1 MWTLNPQE
9 VGILSEAA
17 KNPPF
22 YPIIVTAVNSGL
34 GQAELLGLRWRDVN
48 LGLAFVSVSQVLYKR
63 SGVCEFKELKANQSR
78 RKVDLTPALALLLR
92 QHRNQT
98 AGFSNAPNGYCQ
110 QPLRIHEEKN
120 GASERI

>member
-1 MWTLNPQE
+1 MQNLNPQE

-34 GQAELLGLRWRDVN
+34 RQAELLGLGWQDVN

-63 SGVCEFKELKANQSR
+63 SGVCESKEPKADQLPAQGRSDACSSSLHSPTPQSNCWI
-78 RKVDLTPALALLLR
+78 
-92 QHRNQT
+92 Q
-98 AGFSNAPNGYCQ
+98 
-110 QPLRIHEEKN
+110 
-120 GASERI
+120 

>member
-1 MWTLNPQE
+1 M
-9 VGILSEAA
+9 
-17 KNPPF
+17 
-22 YPIIVTAVNSGL
+22 TAVNSGL

-48 LGLAFVSVSQVLYKR
+48 PGLAFFSVSQVLYKQ
-63 SGVCEFKELKANQSR
+63 SGVCEFKEPKADHSR
-78 RKVDLTPALALLLR
+78 RKVHLTPALALLLR